1 MFYTAITLLPVFILI
16 LSGFLI
22 FKFWVREE
30 IPWKLCEKL
39 TYYIFIPALVIND
52 LTGTD
57 LLAIKFSGVL
67 IALLGSVL
75 AITTVLLFCRK
86 TLNKHFSINNGA
98 FTSVLQ
104 GSIRANFFITLAV
117 APLIIGNEALALV
130 IILIAFFTIL
140 VNIISVL
147 TLARFGDHRKNGL
160 SHLLKQLFKNPFIL
174 STIIAVVINLNGWIA
189 PVAIENTLNLL
200 SGAALPLALI
210 TAGAGLRFSNIG
222 KHLNGLLIASFCK
235 LIALPLISW
244 SIGNLM
250 GLEEIAIATLVLFH
264 SQPTAMTSYVL
275 SQHMG
280 GDHELMATILTM
292 QTIFAFIT
300 VPILM
305 TLVI

>member
-1 MFYTAITLLPVFILI
+1 MFYTAITLLPVFMLI

-22 FKFWVREE
+22 FKFWFHEE
-30 IPWKLCEKL
+30 ISWKLCEKL
-39 TYYIFIPALVIND
+39 TYYIFIPALVIKD
-52 LTGTD
+52 LTATD
-57 LLAIKFSGVL
+57 LIAIKFSDIV

-75 AITTVLLFCRK
+75 AITIVLLFLRK
-86 TLNKHFSINNGA
+86 TLNKHLSINNGA

-117 APLIIGNEALALV
+117 APLILGDDALALV

-147 TLARFGDHRKNGL
+147 TLARFGNNQKNGL
-160 SHLLKQLFKNPFIL
+160 SHLLKQLLKNPFIV
-174 STIIAVVINLNGWIA
+174 STVLAVVINLSGWIA
-189 PVAIENTLNLL
+189 PVAIEKTLNLL
-200 SGAALPLALI
+200 SGAGLPLALI

-222 KHLNGLLIASFCK
+222 KHLNGLLVASFCK

-244 SIGNLM
+244 TIGNLL
-250 GLEEIAIATLVLFH
+250 GLEEIALATLVLFH

-275 SQHMG
+275 SKHMG